1 MGCVCGA
8 GGKDSNENI
17 KKIRNPSKFEK
28 FLLLDD
34 QSDIYFQIYICIHRN
49 VIKER
54 KWNKK
59 TKII

>member
-1 MGCVCGA
+1 MCGA

-34 QSDIYFQIYICIHRN
+34 HSDIYFQIYICMHMN

-59 TKII
+59 T